1 MTKNVLQ
8 SIAGADVF
16 AIFSLLLFVAVFV
29 LMLFFV
35 RCVQL
40 APGEVVRVHEI
51 TQDLHSALLREF
63 RAHWCVLLAA
73 AQP

>member
-8 SIAGADVF
+8 SIVGADVF

-35 RCVQL
+35 MRSSKQYINRMAAL
-40 APGEVVRVHEI
+40 PLEDDEI
-51 TQDLHSALLREF
+51 LTNALTTDNTK
-63 RAHWCVLLAA
+63 
-73 AQP
+73 

>member
-35 RCVQL
+35 MRSSKQYINRMAAL
-40 APGEVVRVHEI
+40 PLEDDEI
-51 TQDLHSALLREF
+51 LTNALTTDKTK
-63 RAHWCVLLAA
+63 
-73 AQP
+73 

>member
-35 RCVQL
+35 MRSSKQYINRMAAL
-40 APGEVVRVHEI
+40 PLEDDEI
-51 TQDLHSALLREF
+51 LTNALTTDNTK
-63 RAHWCVLLAA
+63 
-73 AQP
+73 

>member
-35 RCVQL
+35 MRSSKQYINRMAAL
-40 APGEVVRVHEI
+40 PLEDDEI
-51 TQDLHSALLREF
+51 LTKALTTDNTK
-63 RAHWCVLLAA
+63 
-73 AQP
+73 

>member
-16 AIFSLLLFVAVFV
+16 AIFSLLLIVAVFV

-35 RCVQL
+35 MRSSKQYINRMAAL
-40 APGEVVRVHEI
+40 PLEDDEI
-51 TQDLHSALLREF
+51 LTNALTTDNTK
-63 RAHWCVLLAA
+63 
-73 AQP
+73 

>member
-8 SIAGADVF
+8 SIVGADVF

-35 RCVQL
+35 MRSSKQYINRM
-40 APGEVVRVHEI
+40 A
-51 TQDLHSALLREF
+51 ALPLEDDETLTN
-63 RAHWCVLLAA
+63 ALTTDNTK
-73 AQP
+73 

>member
-16 AIFSLLLFVAVFV
+16 AIFSLLLFVAVFA

-35 RCVQL
+35 MRSSKQYINRMAAL
-40 APGEVVRVHEI
+40 PLEDDEI
-51 TQDLHSALLREF
+51 LTNALTTDNRK
-63 RAHWCVLLAA
+63 
-73 AQP
+73 